1 MGLWSAPVAANI
13 MAGMA
18 RRVASPVFIGRRAE
32 LERVAAGLRAAA
44 GGQPAAF
51 LVGGEAGV
59 GKTRFVEESAA
70 MAREAGFRV
79 LAGSCI
85 ELAEGGLPYAPI
97 VEALRPL
104 PAEYSPADLDRLLGA
119 GRAELVRLMP
129 EIGEAHN
136 PHTEGAGAAQ
146 GRLFELLVGFLT
158 RLSAERPLLCV
169 VEDLHWA
176 DRSTLDLI
184 AFAVRTLRQG
194 AIALLA
200 TYRSDELHRRH
211 PLLPVLAELERSG
224 RIERL
229 ELGRFGRPELEA
241 QVAGILGGPP
251 ELALLDQIWARSG
264 GNAFY
269 AEELLAAGAVRNRL
283 PDTLREVLL
292 ARVAALSEPA
302 QELLRVAAAGGA
314 RISGP
319 LLAALTGT
327 AEADLLPA
335 LREAVGRG
343 LILPAEDGAGGYA
356 FRHALLQETLYADL
370 LPGERTS
377 LHASYARALSEDADP
392 SDPALAAELAYHWS
406 EAHDLP
412 RALEASVAAG
422 RAAERS
428 YAYAEAQAQLER
440 ALELWDRVPDAE
452 SRSQLDRVGLLERA
466 ARAAWGASASSR
478 AIAHVRAAVNLVDA
492 DSEPVRAGLLH
503 ELLGEYTVAVAESEA
518 GLAECREAVHLVP
531 ADPPSAA
538 RARVLAQLGRCLW
551 LMGHDHEAAELCDEA
566 IGVAHRVGASDT
578 EAQALITRANCLG
591 FFGEID
597 RALADC
603 QRAREIALDIGAP
616 ELVTRADFNLAVMYG
631 TFARRLDEAAAIC
644 LARVEYAAR
653 NGLMTA
659 FGGFGV
665 EMLAGV
671 AWAYYMLGRWDEAER
686 ALEQARLAGAEAVA
700 HLRPFAYPWMRIT
713 LDIGH
718 GRLAEAGRQLEHATR
733 LVERDLVPTD
743 LVPFAQLRAELA
755 LWQADPLGARAV
767 VAETLSAIAGMGD
780 IADPDV
786 MGSLY
791 AVGLRAEVD
800 LAAASRAR
808 RDTDALA
815 TAQTIALDYCARM
828 RALYTET
835 AGDRSSAARPVAAWV
850 AADLALCEAELG
862 RLERRPD
869 PAWPAVAAAWGALGL
884 PYRQAYALYR
894 GAEALLAAGHRI
906 QAGEPLRA
914 AHRIVTALDA
924 GPLRSEVEAL
934 ARRGRL
940 GLGAPVVGT
949 TDRAP
954 LAPLEPFGLT
964 PREREVLALVAAG
977 RTNRQIGEALF
988 ISETTASVHVSHVL
1002 GKLGVAGRTEAATLA
1017 QRLGLLAE

>member
-1 MGLWSAPVAANI
+1 

-51 LVGGEAGV
+51 LVAGEAGV
-59 GKTRFVEESAA
+59 GKTRFVEESAG

-85 ELAEGGLPYAPI
+85 QLAEGALPYAPI

-119 GRAELVRLMP
+119 AGRAELVRLMP
-129 EIGEAHN
+129 EIGEAHD
-136 PHTEGAGAAQ
+136 PPTTGTGAAQ
-146 GRLFELLVGFLT
+146 GRLFEILLGVLT
-158 RLSAERPLLCV
+158 RLAAERPLLCI

-176 DRSTLDLI
+176 DRSTLDLVT
-184 AFAVRTLRQG
+184 FAVRTLRQG
-194 AIALLA
+194 AVVLLA

-229 ELGRFGRPELEA
+229 ELGPFERPELEA
-241 QVAGILGGPP
+241 QVAGILGRPP
-251 ELALLDQIWARSG
+251 ELALLERLWARSE

-269 AEELLAAGAVRNRL
+269 AEELLAAGAAQGRL

-292 ARVAALSEPA
+292 ARVASLSEPT
-302 QELLRVAAAGGA
+302 QELLRVAAVGGT

-319 LLAALTGT
+319 LLATLTGT
-327 AEADLLPA
+327 TGADLLAA

-343 LILPAEDGAGGYA
+343 LILPAEGGAVGYV
-356 FRHALLQETLYADL
+356 FRHALLQEALYADL

-392 SDPALAAELAYHWS
+392 SDPALAAELAFHWS

-412 RALEASVAAG
+412 RTLEASVAAG

-428 YAYAEAQAQLER
+428 YAFAEAQAQFER

-452 SRSQLDRVGLLERA
+452 SRSQLDRAGLLERA
-466 ARAAWGASASSR
+466 ARALWGASASSR
-478 AIAHVRAAVNLVDA
+478 AITHVRAALDLIDA
-492 DSEPVRAGLLH
+492 GRDPVRAGLLH

-518 GLAECREAVHLVP
+518 GLAECRAAVRLVP

-538 RARVLAQLGRCLW
+538 RARVLAQLGRSLYF
-551 LMGHDHEAAELCDEA
+551 MGRFQEAATICDEA
-566 IGVAHRVGASDT
+566 IGVAQRVGARDF
-578 EAQALITRANCLG
+578 EAQALISRANCLG
-591 FFGEID
+591 FFGAVE
-597 RALADC
+597 RAIVDC
-603 QRAREIALDIGAP
+603 QQAHEIALEIGAP
-616 ELVTRADFNLAVMYG
+616 EIVARADFNLAVMYG
-631 TFARRLDEAAAIC
+631 LYARRLEDAAAVG
-644 LARVEYAAR
+644 LAGFEYAAR
-653 NGLMTA
+653 NGLSMA

-665 EMLAGV
+665 SMLAAV
-671 AWAYYMLGRWDEAER
+671 AWAFYMLGRWEEAEQ
-686 ALEQARLAGAEAVA
+686 ALERARLAGAEAAA
-700 HLRPFAYPWMRIT
+700 HLRPFAYPWMRIA

-718 GRLAEAGRQLEHATR
+718 GRLAEAGRQLERVTR
-733 LVERDLVPTD
+733 LTEHAIEPGGLMQ
-743 LVPFAQLRAELA
+743 LAQLRAELA
-755 LWQADPLGARAV
+755 LWQADPVGARAV
-767 VAETLSAIAGMGD
+767 VAETLSAVAGMAD
-780 IADPDV
+780 IADPDAP
-786 MGSLY
+786 GSFY
-791 AVGLRAEVD
+791 AVGLRAEAD
-800 LAAASRAR
+800 LAALARAR

-815 TAQTIALDYCARM
+815 TARTIALDYCARM
-828 RALYTET
+828 RALYRET
-835 AGDRSSAARPVAAWV
+835 AGDRSSAVPPVAAWV

-869 PAWPAVAAAWGALGL
+869 ARWSAVVGAWGALGL
-884 PYRQAYALYR
+884 PYRKAYALYR
-894 GAEALLAAGHRI
+894 QAEALLTAGRRA
-906 QAGEPLRA
+906 QAEEPLRA
-914 AHRIVTALDA
+914 AHRIVTALGA

-934 ARRGRL
+934 ARRGRVELEAPAL
-940 GLGAPVVGT
+940 GPA
-949 TDRAP
+949 DRAQP
-954 LAPLEPFGLT
+954 AAPERFGLT
-964 PREREVLALVAAG
+964 PREREVLALVAGG

-1017 QRLGLLAE
+1017 QRLGLLEDGTG